1 MGVKLED
8 FKRRNDKCQDFYYQC
23 IAEENQDTCAGP
35 LFKISN
41 HVGYSNLKVHSI
53 NHVNIQCRTRLGK
66 CINRDLCLQSVGE
79 FFERNSKFATWVSR
93 LKY

>member
-35 LFKISN
+35 LIQISN
-41 HVGYSNLKVHSI
+41 HVGDSNLKVRI
-53 NHVNIQCRTRLGK
+53 VLIK
-66 CINRDLCLQSVGE
+66 
-79 FFERNSKFATWVSR
+79 
-93 LKY
+93 

>member
-8 FKRRNDKCQDFYYQC
+8 FKRRNDKCQNFYYQC

-41 HVGYSNLKVHSI
+41 HVGDSLEVSI
-53 NHVNIQCRTRLGK
+53 V
-66 CINRDLCLQSVGE
+66 SVM
-79 FFERNSKFATWVSR
+79 
-93 LKY
+93 